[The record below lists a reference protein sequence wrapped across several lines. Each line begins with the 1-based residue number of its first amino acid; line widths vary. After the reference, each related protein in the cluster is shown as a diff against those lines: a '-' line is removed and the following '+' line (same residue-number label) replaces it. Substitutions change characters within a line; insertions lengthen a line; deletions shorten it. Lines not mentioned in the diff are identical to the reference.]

1 MDNKE
6 LLISLKLLEKEKGID
21 QEYMISAIEAALAI
35 AYKKSMKG
43 LRGADV
49 KVEMNRETADVRVF
63 RYCPV
68 VDNGLGQE
76 GEYDLDEAKEINPDY
91 EIGDVVVEEI
101 DPAPF
106 SRIAAQ
112 TAKQVVLQKLR
123 EAESGK
129 LYNEFRKKENTVITA
144 TVRRIENNNIIVD
157 TGDFEAVIPPKE
169 QIEGEKI
176 KEGDKLKLYI
186 ARVNKTNYGPQVIV
200 SRSNSGIVEKLFE
213 NEVPEITDGTVEI
226 KSIAREPGSRTKI
239 AVYAQDP
246 NVDPVGACVG
256 PKGQRVQNVVDTLG
270 GEKIDI
276 IRWNEDPA
284 EYISAAL
291 SPAKVIS
298 IDVSEEEKS
307 CKVTVPA
314 FQLSLAIGKEGQN
327 ARLAAKLTG
336 WKIDIKPEDNVNLE
350 F

>member
-1 MDNKE
+1 M
-6 LLISLKLLEKEKGID
+6 
-21 QEYMISAIEAALAI
+21 
-35 AYKKSMKG
+35 
-43 LRGADV
+43 
-49 KVEMNRETADVRVF
+49 
-63 RYCPV
+63 
-68 VDNGLGQE
+68 
-76 GEYDLDEAKEINPDY
+76 
-91 EIGDVVVEEI
+91 
-101 DPAPF
+101 
-106 SRIAAQ
+106 
-112 TAKQVVLQKLR
+112 
-123 EAESGK
+123 
-129 LYNEFRKKENTVITA
+129 
-144 TVRRIENNNIIVD
+144 
-157 TGDFEAVIPPKE
+157 
-169 QIEGEKI
+169 
-176 KEGDKLKLYI
+176 
-186 ARVNKTNYGPQVIV
+186 IV